1 MVAIKIGPKSPD
13 TCFEPPTPELSSRL
27 TGTFAKCWFP
37 RPFHKVLVLAKLV
50 DWSCLHSLCIIR
62 WLTWERLKM
71 ITIDHLENIIHH
83 HIKLCI
89 HEHFFGGSISDWFHS
104 SMRIWWCQQ
113 KREISAWQ
121 TRDFDVKVSEKPVIL
136 WSLPSAWKLQDFL
149 MQLAAHPL
157 IAV

>member
-71 ITIDHLENIIHH
+71 LTIDHLENIIHN
-83 HIKLCI
+83 HIKPCI
-89 HEHFFGGSISDWFHS
+89 HYLFFGSISDWFHS

-113 KREISAWQ
+113 KSVISAW
-121 TRDFDVKVSEKPVIL
+121 KPVILAWKRPKKNVIL
-136 WSLPSAWKLQDFL
+136 WSLPSAWTVQDFL
-149 MQLAAHPL
+149 MQLAAPPL